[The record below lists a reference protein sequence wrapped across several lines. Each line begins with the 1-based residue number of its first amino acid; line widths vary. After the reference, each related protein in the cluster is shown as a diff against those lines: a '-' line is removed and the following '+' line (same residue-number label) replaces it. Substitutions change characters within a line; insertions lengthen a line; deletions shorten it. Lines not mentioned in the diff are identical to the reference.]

1 MESIGEGIVFP
12 KYLIDNFSWDG
23 GYVKKV
29 IGTNMEWDIHTNK
42 CIFTVHLE
50 KGIINVRFEEF
61 SQKEMDL
68 VTIEKLKK

>member
-1 MESIGEGIVFP
+1 
-12 KYLIDNFSWDG
+12 
-23 GYVKKV
+23 
-29 IGTNMEWDIHTNK
+29 
-42 CIFTVHLE
+42 VHLE